1 MRQKSASRLPPR
13 KPSLDKYLQE
23 IGKVDCFT
31 PDEEVTLAQR
41 SDGDQQAL
49 EKADR

>member
-1 MRQKSASRLPPR
+1 
-13 KPSLDKYLQE
+13 
-23 IGKVDCFT
+23 VDLLT

-49 EKADR
+49 EKLTANLRFVVSVAKQ